1 MPLLRPWPGPPERA
15 GPDSKAEDAVSAW
28 MTSHD
33 VCRQHRRLFR
43 PEQRSCGIGCPCP
56 GEWKRG
62 GYGHGGKG
70 GMAGAGQGTCA
81 LRKAGSGKES
91 PLFVTAGP
99 RREDGDLS
107 GGRRERQAGHG
118 LRLKAGRASAT
129 RLGILAW
136 LQHRSRRPDI
146 AGTARPSFP
155 VVWRD
160 RRKARRRAS
169 PELLPHWG
177 RAPCT

>member
-1 MPLLRPWPGPPERA
+1 MMFAASIDGFSCRSNAAAALAVPARDNGREGAMVTEER
-15 GPDSKAEDAVSAW
+15 
-28 MTSHD
+28 
-33 VCRQHRRLFR
+33 
-43 PEQRSCGIGCPCP
+43 
-56 GEWKRG
+56 
-62 GYGHGGKG
+62 G
-70 GMAGAGQGTCA
+70 GMAGRARGRARST
-81 LRKAGSGKES
+81 RPWSGKES
-91 PLFVTAGP
+91 PFFVTSGP

-107 GGRRERQAGHG
+107 GWMGRRERRAGHG

-129 RLGILAW
+129 RPRILAR

-169 PELLPHWG
+169 PGLLPHWG
-177 RAPCT
+177 RVPCTWCRHR